1 LNVHRIKEL
10 REQKGWSQAELADKL
25 GVHRITI
32 VRIENGKSK
41 NIELL
46 SRIADLFGV
55 SLKEFF

>member
-1 LNVHRIKEL
+1 MNVHRIKEL